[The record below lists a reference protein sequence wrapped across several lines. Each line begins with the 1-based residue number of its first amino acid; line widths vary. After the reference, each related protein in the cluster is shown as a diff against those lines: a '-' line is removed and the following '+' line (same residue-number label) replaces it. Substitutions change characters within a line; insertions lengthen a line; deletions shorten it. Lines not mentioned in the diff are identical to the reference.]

1 MNKILFISLAFGTL
15 LLTTGCA
22 SIMSGTSQ
30 NVSVQSRPDGAK
42 ATFYNRKG
50 EAVSSQQTPFM
61 ISLKRFEKYRLKI
74 EKEQYEPLEVQLKK
88 DLNGWYLGNVI
99 FGGVLGL
106 LIIDPGTGAMW
117 SYQDPISA
125 ELALAGSGQP
135 SILIQP
141 VRLSAPSTQRGKGA
155 GPGLKK

>member
-1 MNKILFISLAFGTL
+1 MHKKIFISFAFGAI
-15 LLTTGCA
+15 LLTIGCA
-22 SIMSGTSQ
+22 SIMSGTNQ
-30 NVSVQSRPDGAK
+30 NVSVQSKPDGAK

-61 ISLKRFEKYRLKI
+61 ISLKRFEKYKLKI

-88 DLNGWYLGNVI
+88 GLNGWYVGNVI
-99 FGGVLGL
+99 FGGIIGL

-117 SYQDPISA
+117 SYQDPIIA

-135 SILIQP
+135 SVLIQP
-141 VRLSAPSTQRGKGA
+141 VRPRTSTPRGKTA
-155 GPGLKK
+155 GL